1 MTASPARRSART
13 APGALPR
20 IGQGSLAEQTTRA
33 LLEAIMER
41 RFAADRLPNEP
52 DLAAQL
58 GVSRTTIR
66 TALQTLERLGVV
78 SRAPARGTKV
88 RPHIGRESILLHR
101 LIGFRGMLEA
111 HYDEVRVEQSFQVRE
126 HGGEHAMAALGAGT
140 STPMVVHDKT
150 LFADG
155 TPAVHLLQEVPLE
168 YVGEETRRKLT
179 GSRKFEAPDTIF
191 EFSQSWPGREIDHS
205 VVEIVP
211 SVVPE
216 GPGFPLSMPPGTP
229 HLVLRE
235 VHYALGNDPVAY
247 SQEIVDDSFIRFR
260 LVRSR

>member
-1 MTASPARRSART
+1 MTASPSRRSARS

-20 IGQGSLAEQTTRA
+20 IGQGSLAEQTTVV

-41 RFAADRLPNEP
+41 RFAGDRLPNEP

-78 SRAPARGTKV
+78 SRAPSRGTQV

-101 LIGFRGMLEA
+101 LIGFREMLEA
-111 HYDEVRVEQSFQVRE
+111 HHDEVRVEQCFEVRD
-126 HGGEHAMAALGAGT
+126 HGGEAAMAALGVGT
-140 STPMVVHDKT
+140 STPMLVHHKT

-168 YVGEETRRKLT
+168 YVGEETRRKLAK
-179 GSRKFEAPDTIF
+179 GHKVEAPDTIF

-216 GPGFPLSMPPGTP
+216 GAGSPLSMPPGTP
-229 HLVLRE
+229 HLALRE
-235 VHYALGNDPVAY
+235 IHYTSGNEPVAY